1 MPSPIDVV
9 LPRLDAV
16 KAIGKHKW
24 MARCPTRAD
33 KTPSLS
39 IRELDDGRVLL
50 HDFGGEK
57 TTDVLAA
64 IGLGLADLHPGSK
77 QRPPRRN
84 PSRAAIE
91 HEQHIVALGLSL
103 LAQGKNLSPS
113 DLSRLET
120 ARRRLEMVG
129 VRA

>member
-9 LPRLDAV
+9 LPRLAGV
-16 KAIGKHKW
+16 KATGKRKW

-39 IRELDDGRVLL
+39 IRELDNGRVLL
-50 HDFGGEK
+50 HDFGGER
-57 TTDVLAA
+57 TTNVLAA
-64 IGLGLADLHPGSK
+64 IGLNVADLYPGSK
-77 QRPPRRN
+77 QHSTRRS

-103 LAQGKNLSPS
+103 LAQGVNLSPS

-120 ARRRLEMVG
+120 ARRRLEMLG
-129 VRA
+129 VRG